1 MGDED
6 ACKAA
11 RAVHVSKFASYDW
24 LFPEPPGISKYGSD
38 LKITWGQLRKN

>member
-1 MGDED
+1 MRVKPLGLFTT
-6 ACKAA
+6 
-11 RAVHVSKFASYDW
+11 SKFASYDW